1 MRYELLGAVRLT
13 DQDGDYPVGSAKT
26 GVLLTALLIRAGQV
40 VPTSQLMT
48 ELWPHEPP
56 AQAMGAMHVY
66 ISQLRKLLRC
76 PRSSTSVIE
85 ACSPGYALH
94 TGSDELDFVAFWE
107 RIRSARALL
116 ASGAAAEAAAE
127 SDAALD
133 LWRGVSALGGLRG
146 GPRVDGFA
154 AWLQESRLECLELRI
169 EATIAAGRHRE
180 TVGELYSLVDRHPL
194 RESFYR
200 LLMLALYRSNRQAHA
215 LRVYQSARTAVCDE
229 FGVEP
234 CRGLR
239 DLQQA
244 ILSEDPRLRRTPVHR
259 PHRGAGHTRAGTGRH
274 GGESGEPMTAS
285 R

>member
-13 DQDGDYPVGSAKT
+13 DQGDEYQVGSAKT
-26 GVLLTALLIRAGQV
+26 GVLLSALLIRAGQV

-48 ELWPHEPP
+48 ELWPQEPP
-56 AQAMGAMHVY
+56 AQAMGAVHVY
-66 ISQLRKLLRC
+66 VSQLRKLLRC
-76 PRSSTSVIE
+76 SPSATSVIE
-85 ACSPGYALH
+85 ACSPGYVLH
-94 TGSDELDFVAFWE
+94 TGSDERDFAVFW
-107 RIRSARALL
+107 RRLRSARDLL
-116 ASGAAAEAAAE
+116 RSGAAVEAAAE

-133 LWRGVSALGGLRG
+133 LWRGVRALGGLRG
-146 GPRVDGFA
+146 GPMVDGFT

-169 EATIAAGRHRE
+169 EANIAAGRHRE

-215 LRVYQSARTAVCDE
+215 LRVYRRARTAVSDE

-234 CRGLR
+234 CPGLR

-244 ILSEDPRLRRTPVHR
+244 ILSEDPRLRRAPAHR
-259 PHRGAGHTRAGTGRH
+259 PRRGAGHHRSPAGR
-274 GGESGEPMTAS
+274 
-285 R
+285 